1 VLAGGVMVASRAMPS
16 FSWLSD
22 VVAGSANFC
31 HWSRVCDRNGVW
43 AKASTVGGNGG
54 GALAVSLS
62 LLRAPLR
69 DPFLAAWGSQ
79 GENPV
84 PCGRAATS
92 RWRRA
97 LLGGAVS
104 GDLS

>member
-1 VLAGGVMVASRAMPS
+1 VVASQVVPS
-16 FSWLSD
+16 FSRFS
-22 VVAGSANFC
+22 VVVVGSADFC
-31 HWSRVCDRNGVW
+31 HWSRVCGRNGVW

-69 DPFLAAWGSQ
+69 DPFLGARGSQ

-84 PCGRAATS
+84 PCGCAAT
-92 RWRRA
+92 
-97 LLGGAVS
+97 LC
-104 GDLS
+104 